1 MAYSTQAPTGS
12 KKKVTSSKPASEAAV
27 RELRRAPTL
36 ERTAQDFGVS
46 PATLKRHLARHGSHF
61 QAELDQVRAHKA
73 IYLFQAH
80 GYDND
85 AVAAYLGF
93 HDATNFRRSF
103 KRWTGQTPQLLR
115 HALGLFVS
123 G

>member
-1 MAYSTQAPTGS
+1 MLWT
-12 KKKVTSSKPASEAAV
+12 PAGEPSIAARHQPALV
-27 RELRRAPTL
+27 LDYAHSRELATTPLLKGTGL
-36 ERTAQDFGVS
+36 DDGVS

-61 QAELDQVRAHKA
+61 QAGLDLVRAHKA

-80 GYDND
+80 GYANE

-93 HDATNFRRSF
+93 HDATNFHRSF

-115 HALGLFVS
+115 HALALFGAV
-123 G
+123 

>member
-1 MAYSTQAPTGS
+1 MAICYAALLVARQALL
-12 KKKVTSSKPASEAAV
+12 ANI
-27 RELRRAPTL
+27 RCAPTL

-46 PATLKRHLARHGSHF
+46 SATLKRHLARHGTHF
-61 QAELDQVRAHKA
+61 QAELDLVRAHKA

-85 AVAAYLGF
+85 AVADYLGF